1 MSTTAIKRRLRRRA
15 REARKGTGRVSGTLR
30 TKAGDVGGTVRS
42 KAGEVGGTVR
52 SKAGDVGG
60 TVRSR
65 AGDIGTVAASRT
77 KDARRRVGY
86 WIAGEKP
93 KRGTGRILAAGAAG
107 AAAAF
112 FLDPA
117 NGKRRRHVAKDW
129 IAARF
134 RRAGGATARTGRS
147 VGAQGYGAWRSATHP
162 TEAGP
167 PENDATLKHKVESE
181 VLGFVGIPSG
191 RVNVNAEFGVVTLRG
206 AVDDP
211 DQIDEIERRTRRVN
225 GVRDV
230 QNLLH
235 LSGTSAPTT

>member
-1 MSTTAIKRRLRRRA
+1 MSTTTIKRRVRRQA
-15 REARKGTGRVSGTLR
+15 RGIRKGTGRLGGTVR
-30 TKAGDVGGTVRS
+30 SKAGDVGGTVRS
-42 KAGEVGGTVR
+42 KAGDVGGTVR

-65 AGDIGTVAASRT
+65 AGDLGSAAAART
-77 KDARRRVGY
+77 KHARRRVGY

-93 KRGTGRILAAGAAG
+93 KRGTGWILAAGAAG

-129 IAARF
+129 IVARF
-134 RRAGGATARTGRS
+134 RRAGGVAARAGRS
-147 VGAQGYGAWRSATHP
+147 VGAQSYGAWRSATHP
-162 TEAGP
+162 TEGGP
-167 PENDATLKHKVESE
+167 PENDATLTHKVESE
-181 VLGFVGIPSG
+181 VLGYVGVPSG

-206 AVDDP
+206 AVDRP
-211 DQIDEIERRTRRVN
+211 EQIDEIERRTRRVG

-235 LSGTSAPTT
+235 LSGTTAPTG